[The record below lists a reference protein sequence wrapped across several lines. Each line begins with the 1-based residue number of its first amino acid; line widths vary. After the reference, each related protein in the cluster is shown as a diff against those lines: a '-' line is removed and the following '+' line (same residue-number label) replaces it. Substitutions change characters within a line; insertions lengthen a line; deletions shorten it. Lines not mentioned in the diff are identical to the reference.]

1 MAKPDKVENK
11 IENKDQKVEKSSKKV
26 NKSSYSKKKKTK
38 KNILNGIAYVQSTFN
53 NTIISIAD
61 TNGNVVSWASA
72 GQKGFK
78 GSRKSTPYAAQVAA
92 DSAAAKALEYGMKTL
107 SVEVKGPGSGR
118 ETALRALQA
127 RGFKILS
134 IKDTT
139 PMPHNGTRPPIKP
152 SKLDVKISED
162 LTKAT
167 IVAEPLEKGYGLTLG
182 NSLRRILL
190 SSIRGAA
197 VNSIQIDGVLHEFT
211 SIKGVR
217 EDVTDIVLNV
227 KSLALKS
234 LSEGTKKLVLDAKG
248 PGEIKASDITP
259 TADVEILN
267 PDLVICNLD
276 EKTNFHME
284 MNINT
289 GKGYVPAELNKP
301 EEPPLGLIAI
311 DSLYSPVKKVSYSV
325 STARE
330 GKALDYDKLTMIV
343 ETNGSI
349 SAEDAVA
356 YSARIFQDQLK
367 MFVNFDEPVEAPIKE
382 VSSEPE
388 FNKNLLRKVDELE
401 LSVRSMNCLKNDNII
416 YIGDLVQKSEGEML
430 RTPNFGRKSL
440 NEIKEVLT
448 AMSLYLGMEI
458 PNWPPDNIAE
468 MSKKLEEA
476 I

>member
-1 MAKPDKVENK
+1 MEVENVNLK
-11 IENKDQKVEKSSKKV
+11 NWKS
-26 NKSSYSKKKKTK
+26 
-38 KNILNGIAYVQSTFN
+38 L
-53 NTIISIAD
+53 
-61 TNGNVVSWASA
+61 
-72 GQKGFK
+72 
-78 GSRKSTPYAAQVAA
+78 
-92 DSAAAKALEYGMKTL
+92 
-107 SVEVKGPGSGR
+107 
-118 ETALRALQA
+118 
-127 RGFKILS
+127 
-134 IKDTT
+134 
-139 PMPHNGTRPPIKP
+139 IKP
-152 SKLDVKISED
+152 AKLDVKISED
-162 LTKAT
+162 LTHAT
-167 IVAEPLEKGYGLTLG
+167 IIAEPLEKGYGLTLG

-197 VNSIQIDGVLHEFT
+197 VTSIQIDGVLHEFT

-234 LSEGTKKLVLDAKG
+234 NIENTKKLILDAKG
-248 PGEIKASDITP
+248 PGEIKASDIIP
-259 TADVEILN
+259 VADIEILN

-276 EKTNFHME
+276 ENTNFHME
-284 MNINT
+284 MTVGN
-289 GKGYVPAELNKP
+289 GKGYVSADFNKP
-301 EEPPLGLIAI
+301 EEPPLGLIPI
-311 DSLYSPVKKVSYSV
+311 DSLFSPVKKVSYTV

-330 GKALDYDKLTMIV
+330 GKALDYDKLTMEV

-356 YSARIFQDQLK
+356 YSARIFQDQLA
-367 MFVNFDEPVEAPIKE
+367 MFVNFDEPQE
-382 VSSEPE
+382 VIVREKPAEPE

-448 AMSLYLGMEI
+448 GMSLYLGMEI

-468 MSKKLEEA
+468 LSKKLEES

>member
-1 MAKPDKVENK
+1 METTN
-11 IENKDQKVEKSSKKV
+11 V
-26 NKSSYSKKKKTK
+26 NI
-38 KNILNGIAYVQSTFN
+38 KN
-53 NTIISIAD
+53 
-61 TNGNVVSWASA
+61 W
-72 GQKGFK
+72 
-78 GSRKSTPYAAQVAA
+78 
-92 DSAAAKALEYGMKTL
+92 KAM
-107 SVEVKGPGSGR
+107 
-118 ETALRALQA
+118 
-127 RGFKILS
+127 
-134 IKDTT
+134 
-139 PMPHNGTRPPIKP
+139 IKP
-152 SKLDVKISED
+152 GKLDIQLSDDKSYAKI
-162 LTKAT
+162 
-167 IVAEPLEKGYGLTLG
+167 IAEPLERGYGLTLG

-197 VNSIQIDGVLHEFT
+197 VTAIQIDGVLHEFS

-234 LSEGTKKLVLDAKG
+234 NIEGTKKLILDAKG
-248 PGEIKASDITP
+248 PGEIKASDITEV
-259 TADVEILN
+259 TDIEILN

-276 EKTNFHME
+276 ENTNFHME
-284 MNINT
+284 MTVST
-289 GKGYVPAELNKP
+289 GKGYVPSVMNKP
-301 EEPPLGLIAI
+301 EEPPLGLIPI
-311 DSLYSPVKKVSYSV
+311 DSLFSPVKKVSYSV

-330 GKALDYDKLTMIV
+330 GKALDYDKLIMEV

-356 YSARIFQDQLK
+356 YSAKIFQDQLN
-367 MFVNFDEPVEAPIKE
+367 MFVNFEEPQEIPKRE
-382 VSSEPE
+382 QPTEPE

-448 AMSLYLGMEI
+448 GMSLYLGMEI
-458 PNWPPDNIAE
+458 PNWPPENIAE

>member
-1 MAKPDKVENK
+1 MENIDVNAKNW
-11 IENKDQKVEKSSKKV
+11 KS
-26 NKSSYSKKKKTK
+26 
-38 KNILNGIAYVQSTFN
+38 L
-53 NTIISIAD
+53 
-61 TNGNVVSWASA
+61 
-72 GQKGFK
+72 
-78 GSRKSTPYAAQVAA
+78 
-92 DSAAAKALEYGMKTL
+92 
-107 SVEVKGPGSGR
+107 
-118 ETALRALQA
+118 
-127 RGFKILS
+127 
-134 IKDTT
+134 
-139 PMPHNGTRPPIKP
+139 IKP
-152 SKLDVKISED
+152 TKLEIQQTDDKSHA
-162 LTKAT
+162 K

-190 SSIRGAA
+190 SSIRGTA
-197 VNSIQIDGVLHEFT
+197 VTAIQIDGVLHEFT

-234 LSEGTKKLVLDAKG
+234 KSEGVKKLILDAKG
-248 PGEIKASDITP
+248 PGEIKASNISSIP
-259 TADVEILN
+259 DVEILN

-284 MNINT
+284 MT
-289 GKGYVPAELNKP
+289 VGSGKDYVSADMNKP
-301 EEPPLGLIAI
+301 EEPPLGLIPI
-311 DSLYSPVKKVSYSV
+311 DSLFSPVKKVSYSI

-330 GKALDYDKLTMIV
+330 GKALDYDKLIMEV

-356 YSARIFQDQLK
+356 YSARIFQDQLG
-367 MFVNFDEPVEAPIKE
+367 MFINFNEPQEIPVKE
-382 VSSEPE
+382 TSTEPE

-448 AMSLYLGMEI
+448 GMSLYLGMEI
-458 PNWPPDNIAE
+458 PNWPPENIAE
-468 MSKKLEEA
+468 LSKKLEES